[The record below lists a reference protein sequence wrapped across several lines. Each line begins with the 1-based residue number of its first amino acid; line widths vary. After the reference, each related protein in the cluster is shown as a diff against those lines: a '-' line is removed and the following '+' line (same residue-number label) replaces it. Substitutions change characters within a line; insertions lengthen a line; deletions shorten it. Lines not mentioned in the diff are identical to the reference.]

1 MAYRLSLTEVLAT
14 TAEKWVPRDGDTFV
28 TDEGFIFNVFGYEH
42 PPERVFAF
50 LKYIPAQFKKLFHVD
65 FLDSTWTY
73 ERKTLFRA
81 EKLYTASNYQM
92 FLETFRV
99 HFPDYVYFCPFRAK
113 DVISASMTSVKRVYV
128 PNVRLQQLTSLK
140 DKDALEEMT
149 LNLVDLFSKESKI
162 GIQDFGVHGS
172 VALNMHKANSDIDLV
187 VYGARNFRRLER
199 TIKRLVDVGT
209 LSYKFNNRL
218 DAARKYKGKYLGRT
232 FMYNGVRKAEKIAFK
247 YGQFRYMPVNPVNF
261 ECKIKDDSESM
272 FRPATYG
279 IETYIPADAASTLAK
294 DKIPKRV
301 VSMVGCYRNVARK
314 GDQIRVSGM
323 LEHVKNLETGRSF
336 HQVVVGT
343 GTSEEEH
350 IWPSRV

>member
-1 MAYRLSLTEVLAT
+1 MASCLTLTEVLAT
-14 TAEKWVPRDGDTFV
+14 TAQRWVPMDGDTFV

-50 LKYIPAQFKKLFHVD
+50 LKYIPAQFKKLFHMD

-73 ERKTLFRA
+73 ERKRLFRA

-113 DVISASMTSVKRVYV
+113 EVISVPMASVKRVYV
-128 PNVRLQQLTSLK
+128 PNACLQHLTRLK
-140 DKDALEEMT
+140 NRDALQEMT
-149 LNLVDLFSKESKI
+149 LDLVNLFSGESKI
-162 GIQDFGVHGS
+162 SMQDFGVHGS

-187 VYGARNFRRLER
+187 VYGAQNFRRLER

-209 LSYKFNNRL
+209 LSYKFSNRL

-232 FMYNGVRKAEKIAFK
+232 FMYNGVRKAEEVDVK
-247 YGQFRYMPVNPVNF
+247 YGQFRYMPVNPVSF
-261 ECKIKDDSESM
+261 ECGIRDDSESM

-279 IETYIPADAASTLAK
+279 IESYVPADAASALTKAN
-294 DKIPKRV
+294 IPKRL

-314 GDQIRVSGM
+314 GDKIRVSGM
-323 LEHVKNLETGRSF
+323 LEHVKNLETGKSF

-350 IWPSRV
+350 IWPCSD